1 MILPTQ
7 FVKSQ
12 NFYLH
17 IWVKYRNFADEIR
30 KEDRFGCLQPLK
42 NNAKTRNHERPLII
56 KTALKTMNANILL
69 EAESH
74 SLPVSAMRKQAVVF
88 TTLLLKPQNGILI

>member
-17 IWVKYRNFADEIR
+17 ICVKYRNFADEIR

-42 NNAKTRNHERPLII
+42 NNAKTRVHLPIDDNKAIGERNAKDIQNSLFRKCEIGCF
-56 KTALKTMNANILL
+56 AL
-69 EAESH
+69 
-74 SLPVSAMRKQAVVF
+74 
-88 TTLLLKPQNGILI
+88 